1 MTMIRYG
8 SREQTG
14 ALFGGAKHLGGVSL
28 GAIPVGVMGGAVT
41 AKIARTSAAHST
53 VSGFGEL

>member
-1 MTMIRYG
+1 MTIIRYG

-28 GAIPVGVMGGAVT
+28 GAIPVGIMGGAVT
-41 AKIARTSAAHST
+41 AKITGTTAAHST
-53 VSGFGEL
+53 LSGFGEL